1 MSATKTVHVALGTK
15 AYDIQIGTGLLAD
28 AGRQIADLRPKARC
42 AIISDE
48 NVMALHGAALQQSL
62 DNAGVKHSSIVV
74 APGEKSK
81 DWPTLMRVV
90 SDILDARLER
100 GDLIIAF
107 GGGVV
112 GDLAGFAAAIT
123 RRGMDFIQIPTS
135 LLAQV
140 DSSVGGKTGINAPHG
155 KNLIGAF
162 HQPLLVI
169 ADSEV
174 LKTLSPRE
182 FRAGYAEMAKYGL
195 INRPDFFEWLEKN
208 RSGIFNIEA
217 PLIEAVATACQC
229 KAEIVA
235 ADEKE
240 HGKRALLNLGHTFG
254 HALEAATG
262 YDSKRLVH
270 GEGVAI
276 GMALAQRFSNRL
288 NLCDIESVE
297 RVEKHL
303 TACGLPVSPSQIPGQ
318 LPPPEKLVE
327 YIEQDKK
334 VTRGNLNF
342 ILTKGIGQSYIVNDV
357 PKSEVLAFLTG
368 IYTQ

>member
-1 MSATKTVHVALGTK
+1 MSATKTVNVELGAR
-15 AYDIQIGTGLLAD
+15 AYDIRISGDLLAD
-28 AGRQIADLRPKARC
+28 AGHLIADLRPDARC

-48 NVMALHGAALQQSL
+48 NVMALHGEALQESL
-62 DNAGVKHSSIVV
+62 NKAGMKHNSIII

-81 DWPTLMRVV
+81 DWATLTRVV
-90 SDILDARLER
+90 GGILDAKLER

-169 ADSEV
+169 ADIDV
-174 LKTLSPRE
+174 MKTLSPRE
-182 FRAGYAEMAKYGL
+182 FCAGYAEVAKYGL
-195 INRPDFFEWLEKN
+195 INRPDFFEWLENN
-208 RSGIFNIEA
+208 RSGIFNFEA
-217 PLIEAVATACQC
+217 PLIEAVATSCQC

-240 HGKRALLNLGHTFG
+240 HGNRALLNLGHTFG
-254 HALEAATG
+254 HALEAATN
-262 YDSKRLVH
+262 YDSERLVH

-276 GMALAQRFSNRL
+276 GMALAFRFSNWL

-297 RVEKHL
+297 RVERHL
-303 TACGLPVSPSQIPGQ
+303 KACGLPISPLEIRGE
-318 LPPPEKLVE
+318 LPPPEDLID
-327 YIEQDKK
+327 YIAQDKK
-334 VTRGNLNF
+334 VTRGDLNF
-342 ILTKGIGQSYIVNDV
+342 ILTKGIGQSYIANNV
-357 PKSEVLAFLTG
+357 PKNEVLTFLTG
-368 IYTQ
+368 ICKQ